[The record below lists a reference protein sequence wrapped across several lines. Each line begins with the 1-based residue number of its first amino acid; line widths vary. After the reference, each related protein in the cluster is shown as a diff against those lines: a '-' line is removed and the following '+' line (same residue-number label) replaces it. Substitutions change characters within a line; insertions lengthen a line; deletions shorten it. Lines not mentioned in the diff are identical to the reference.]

1 MLRRMFIG
9 ALALAAALLATL
21 AGASAFEDSKY
32 PDWRGMWS
40 RIGGAGFDPDK
51 PNGRGQQPP
60 LTAEYRAFW
69 EANMAEQESG
79 GQGYNPQVRCLPG
92 GLPRMMIVYE
102 PGMEVLIQP
111 EKTII
116 YISFNSYFRQIHT
129 DGRRWPSE
137 IVPSFSGYSI
147 GRWIGENAGGRYNV
161 LEVET
166 RGLKGPR
173 LFEASGIPL
182 HRDNQTVVMERI
194 SLDPADSNI
203 LRDEVTVF
211 DHALMHPWTVT
222 RSYRRDRDPLW
233 VEHFCAE
240 NNQYVFL
247 RNETYFLSA
256 DGYLMP
262 TKKNQAPPDLKYFK

>member
-147 GRWIGENAGGRYNV
+147 GRWIGENADGRYNV

-173 LFEASGIPL
+173 LFEASGIPF

-262 TKKNQAPPDLKYFK
+262 TKKNQAPPDLKHFK